1 MSKKSFLSDIE
12 EQILEVWQKEDTF
25 AKSLKN
31 REDGKHF
38 EFYDGPPFANG
49 LPHYGHII
57 SSIVKDAIPRYKTM
71 RGYHVP
77 RRFGWDC
84 HGLPAEM
91 KAEQDL
97 GLGSKADIEKYGVK
111 KFVDYCKSSVTEFT
125 EEWEYYVNRIG
136 RWVDFED
143 NYYTMDLGYM
153 ESVMWAF
160 KKLYEDG
167 LVSEGYK
174 VMPYCHVCETSLSHF
189 ETRQDD
195 SYRDRIDP
203 AVTVRF
209 PLDSGETLLAWTTTP
224 WTLPANL
231 AVAVNKD
238 VQYSVLEGNGERLV
252 LATEVKERY
261 EEELKDY
268 KEIAKKKGVEFIGA
282 KYEPP
287 FNYYQGHENSHV
299 VMHADFVNAE
309 DGTGVAHE
317 APGFGEDDQKL
328 CEEHGIEIVVP
339 VDKQGNFTD
348 EIKAFAGQNVF
359 DANKGVIEVLKTQGK
374 LFKHEQYKHSYPHCW
389 RTDNPLIYRAVAS
402 WTVDVPKLKK
412 QLITNNKKIDWIP
425 VNVKEGAFG
434 KWLEG
439 VRVWNVSRDR
449 YWGTPIPV
457 WKTDDGKTIVC
468 GSVAEI
474 KERAVDPSKVTD
486 LHKPAI
492 DDVVLKTDDGKL
504 AHRVP
509 EVLDVWFD
517 SGSMPFA
524 QHNYP
529 FTDPTTV
536 EFTDNTSGIDSSS
549 AQQTSK
555 SSKFK
560 HPADFIVEY
569 IGQVRGWFYTL
580 HVLATA
586 LFDEPAFTSV
596 ISHGVILGSDG
607 RKMSKRLGNYPD
619 LQHVFDVYGADA
631 LRYYLFESPILRGET
646 IAIDETAI
654 RDAQRNVL
662 MTFWNS
668 YKFFKTYSE
677 VDEWKTPKN
686 VARPSG
692 GNLLDQWILT
702 RLDQTTG
709 FLTDSIDKYEIPK
722 GLKELRLLVDDLSNW
737 YIRRSRRRFWKSESD
752 EDKEAAYNT
761 LWYSLIRVSQ
771 LLAPWSPFISDYVYR
786 DITTSSKL
794 PTSVHLTDWPEKSE
808 YNKGVLEDMK
818 MAREAIAEAL
828 SQRAEAKIKVRQPL
842 AFVEIVTTKKLPV
855 QMQQVIEKE
864 VNVKK
869 ANLKVA
875 SSPSV
880 KLNTKLTNELRHEGY
895 MREALRYIQNHRK
908 KAGLN
913 VEDRIK
919 LSLTGDKALLN
930 AIEAYKDDIAK
941 EVLATS
947 IDESNKDYQTDVLIE
962 GLKLRIGIS
971 KN

>member
-1 MSKKSFLSDIE
+1 MGKKSFLSDIE
-12 EQILEVWQKEDTF
+12 EQILETWQKEDTF
-25 AKSLKN
+25 MQSLEN
-31 REDGKHF
+31 RKDGKHF

-49 LPHYGHII
+49 LPHYGHVI
-57 SSIVKDAIPRYKTM
+57 SSIVKDAVPRYKTM
-71 RGYHVP
+71 QGYNVP

-97 GLGSKADIEKYGVK
+97 GLGSKADIEKYGVQ
-111 KFVDYCKSSVTEFT
+111 KFVDYCKGSVTEFT
-125 EEWEYYVNRIG
+125 KEWEHYVNRIG

-143 NYYTMDLGYM
+143 NYYTMDQEYM

-195 SYRDRIDP
+195 SYRDRTDP

-209 PLDSGETLLAWTTTP
+209 PLSSGETLLAWTTTP

-252 LATEVKERY
+252 LATGAKERY
-261 EEELKDY
+261 EEELKSY
-268 KEIAKKKGVEFIGA
+268 KEVAKKKGEEFIGET
-282 KYEPP
+282 YEPP
-287 FNYYQGHENSHV
+287 FDYYLGHENSHV
-299 VMHADFVNAE
+299 VMHADFVNDE
-309 DGTGVAHE
+309 DGTGIAHE

-328 CEEHGIEIVVP
+328 CEEHGIKVVVP
-339 VDKQGNFTD
+339 VDKQGNYTD

-359 DANKGVIEVLKTQGK
+359 DANKSVVEVLEAKGRLLK
-374 LFKHEQYKHSYPHCW
+374 LEQYKHSYPHCW

-402 WTVDVPKLKK
+402 WTIDVPKIKEK
-412 QLITNNKKIDWIP
+412 LIANNQEIDWIP
-425 VNVKEGAFG
+425 SNVKEGAFG

-457 WKTDDGKTIVC
+457 WKTDDGELIVC

-474 KERAVDPSKVTD
+474 KEKAVDPSKVTD

-492 DDVVLKTDDGKL
+492 DEVVLKTEDGRL

-509 EVLDVWFD
+509 EILDVWFD

-529 FTDPTTV
+529 Y
-536 EFTDNTSGIDSSS
+536 SGKDR
-549 AQQTSK
+549 
-555 SSKFK
+555 FV

-580 HVLATA
+580 HVLSTA

-596 ISHGVILGSDG
+596 MSHGVILGSDG

-619 LQHVFDVYGADA
+619 LQHVFDMYGADA

-646 IAIDETAI
+646 VSIDETAI

-677 VDEWKTPKN
+677 VDKWQAPKEIKK
-686 VARPSG
+686 PSSD
-692 GNLLDQWILT
+692 NILDQWVLS
-702 RLDQTTG
+702 RLDQTTQV
-709 FLTDSIDKYEIPK
+709 LTENVDKYEIPK
-722 GLKELRLLVDDLSNW
+722 GLKELRLFIDDLSNW
-737 YIRRSRRRFWKSESD
+737 YIRRSRRRFWKSDSD

-761 LWYSLIRVSQ
+761 LWYSLVRVSQ

-786 DITTSSKL
+786 DITSNSEL
-794 PTSVHLTDWPEKSE
+794 PKSVHLTDWPTIDKYGTEL
-808 YNKGVLEDMK
+808 LESME
-818 MAREAIAEAL
+818 MTREAIAEAL

-842 AFVEIVTTKKLPV
+842 GSVDITTTKELPP
-855 QMQQVIEKE
+855 QMKQLIEEE
-864 VNVKK
+864 VNVKE
-869 ANLKVA
+869 ASLEVA
-875 SSPSV
+875 DTISV
-880 KLNTKLTNELRHEGY
+880 ELNTKISKELRQEGY
-895 MREALRYIQNHRK
+895 MREIVRHVQNHRK
-908 KAGLN
+908 KAGLS
-913 VEDRIK
+913 VEDRIS
-919 LSLTGDKALLN
+919 LSLTGDEDIMTAVELFKD
-930 AIEAYKDDIAK
+930 AIAN

-947 IDESNKDYQTDVLIE
+947 IDNTPKDYQAEVTIE
-962 GLKLRIGIS
+962 DLNLKIGIT
-971 KN
+971 KAK

>member
-1 MSKKSFLSDIE
+1 MSKKSFLSDVE
-12 EQILEVWQKEDTF
+12 EQIMEVWQKENTF
-25 AKSLKN
+25 VRSVEN
-31 REDGKHF
+31 RRDGEHF

-49 LPHYGHII
+49 LPHYGHVV

-71 RGYHVP
+71 QGYNVP

-111 KFVDYCKSSVTEFT
+111 KFVDYCRSSVTEFT
-125 EEWEYYVNRIG
+125 KEWESYINRIG
-136 RWVDFED
+136 RWVDFD
-143 NYYTMDLGYM
+143 NNYYTMNQDYM
-153 ESVMWAF
+153 ESVIWAF

-167 LVSEGYK
+167 LVSEDYK

-195 SYRDRIDP
+195 SYRDRVDP

-209 PLDSGETLLAWTTTP
+209 PLESGETLLAWTTTP

-238 VQYSVLEGNGERLV
+238 VQYSVLEGKGERLV
-252 LATEVKERY
+252 LATTALDRY
-261 EEELKDY
+261 QEELKDY
-268 KEIAKKKGVEFIGA
+268 KEVAKKKGKDFVGA
-282 KYEPP
+282 RYEPP
-287 FNYYQGHENSHV
+287 FDYYLGHENSHV
-299 VMHADFVNAE
+299 VMHADFISDE
-309 DGTGVAHE
+309 DGTGIAHE

-328 CEEHGIEIVVP
+328 CEEHGIKVVVP
-339 VDKQGNFTD
+339 VDKQGNYTD

-359 DANKGVIEVLKTQGK
+359 DANENVIEALKARGR
-374 LFKHEQYKHSYPHCW
+374 LFRLEEYTHSYPHCW

-402 WTVDVPKLKK
+402 WTIDVPKLKDK
-412 QLITNNKKIDWIP
+412 LVANNKKIRWIP
-425 VNVKEGAFG
+425 DNVKEGAFG

-457 WKTDDGKTIVC
+457 WKTDDGELIVC

-474 KERAVDPSKVTD
+474 KDKAVDPTKVTD
-486 LHKPAI
+486 LHKPTI
-492 DDVVLKTDDGKL
+492 DEVVLKTKDGKL
-504 AHRVP
+504 AYRVP
-509 EVLDVWFD
+509 EILDVWFD

-529 FTDPTTV
+529 YGDKERF
-536 EFTDNTSGIDSSS
+536 I
-549 AQQTSK
+549 
-555 SSKFK
+555 

-569 IGQVRGWFYTL
+569 VGQVRGWFYTL

-586 LFDEPAFTSV
+586 LFDEPAFTNV
-596 ISHGVILGSDG
+596 MSHGVILGSDG

-646 IAIDETAI
+646 VSIDESAI
-654 RDAQRNVL
+654 KDAQRNVL

-677 VDEWKTPKN
+677 VDNWQSPDNISRPKSEN
-686 VARPSG
+686 VLDVWVLAR
-692 GNLLDQWILT
+692 LE
-702 RLDQTTG
+702 QTTEL
-709 FLTDSIDKYEIPK
+709 LTDSVDKYEIPK
-722 GLKELRLLVDDLSNW
+722 GLRELRLFIDDLSNW

-752 EDKEAAYNT
+752 DDKNAAYDT
-761 LWYSLIRVSQ
+761 LWFALVKVSQ

-786 DITTSSKL
+786 DITNASKL
-794 PTSVHLTDWPEKSE
+794 PDSVHLTDWPEKVKYE
-808 YNKGVLEDMK
+808 EDVIENMA
-818 MAREAIAEAL
+818 MAREVIAEAL
-828 SQRAEAKIKVRQPL
+828 SQRAGAKIKVRQPL
-842 AFVEIVTTKKLPV
+842 ESVEITTTKPLHSGLK
-855 QMQQVIEKE
+855 QIIEEE
-864 VNVKK
+864 VNVKS
-869 ANLKVA
+869 ANLNVA
-875 SSPSV
+875 SSSSV
-880 KLNTKLTNELRHEGY
+880 KLNIKLTEELRHEGY
-895 MREALRYIQNHRK
+895 MREVIRHIQNHRK

-913 VEDRIK
+913 VEDRIE
-919 LSLTGDKALLN
+919 LSLTGDDELLTALKSY
-930 AIEAYKDDIAK
+930 ETVIAK

-947 IDESNKDYQTDVLIE
+947 VGQGNSDYQADVSIE
-962 GLKLRIGIS
+962 GYRLSIGIS
-971 KN
+971 KK

>member
-12 EQILEVWQKEDTF
+12 EQVIKIWQEEDTF
-25 AKSLKN
+25 KQSLKN
-31 REDGKHF
+31 REEGKHF

-49 LPHYGHII
+49 LPHYGHVI

-71 RGYHVP
+71 QGYNVP

-97 GLGSKADIEKYGVK
+97 GLGSKADIEKYGVQ

-125 EEWEYYVNRIG
+125 KEWEYYVNRIG

-143 NYYTMDLGYM
+143 NYYTMDRDYM

-174 VMPYCHVCETSLSHF
+174 VMPYCYVCETSLSHF

-195 SYRDRIDP
+195 SYRDKVDP
-203 AVTVRF
+203 AVTVKF
-209 PLDSGETLLAWTTTP
+209 PLSTGETLLAWTTTP

-231 AVAVNKD
+231 AVAMNKE
-238 VQYSVLEGNGERLV
+238 VQYSVMEGNGERLV
-252 LATEVKERY
+252 LATEAKERY
-261 EEELKDY
+261 KEELKEY
-268 KEIAKKKGVEFIGA
+268 KEIAKKKGEQFIGA
-282 KYEPP
+282 KYEPL
-287 FNYYQGHENSHV
+287 FDYYLGHKNSHV
-299 VMHADFVNAE
+299 VLHADFVNAE
-309 DGTGVAHE
+309 EGTGIAHE
-317 APGFGEDDQKL
+317 APGFGEDDQQL
-328 CEEHGIEIVVP
+328 CEEHDIEIVVP
-339 VDKQGNFTD
+339 VDKQGNYTE

-359 DANKGVIEVLKTQGK
+359 DANKAIVDALRAQGS
-374 LFKHEQYKHSYPHCW
+374 LFKLEQYKHSYPHCW
-389 RTDNPLIYRAVAS
+389 RTDNPLLYRAVAS
-402 WTVDVPKLKK
+402 WTIDVPKIKE
-412 QLITNNKKIDWIP
+412 QLIANNKLIDWIP
-425 VNVKEGAFG
+425 ANVKEGAFG

-439 VRVWNVSRDR
+439 VRAWNVSRDR

-457 WKTDDGKTIVC
+457 WKTDDGEVIVC
-468 GSVAEI
+468 GSVDEI
-474 KERAVDPSKVTD
+474 KKRAVDPSKVTD

-492 DDVVLKTDDGKL
+492 DEVVLKTDDGKL
-504 AHRVP
+504 AYRVP
-509 EVLDVWFD
+509 EILDVWFD

-529 FTDPTTV
+529 Y
-536 EFTDNTSGIDSSS
+536 
-549 AQQTSK
+549 SK
-555 SSKFK
+555 NDRFI

-580 HVLATA
+580 HVLSTA
-586 LFDEPAFTSV
+586 LFEEPAFKSV
-596 ISHGVILGSDG
+596 MSHGVILGSDG

-619 LQHVFDVYGADA
+619 LQHVFDMYGADA

-646 IAIDETAI
+646 IAIDEKAI

-677 VDEWKTPKN
+677 VDNWETPKKLSS
-686 VARPSG
+686 PSSD
-692 GNLLDQWILT
+692 NLLDKWIIS
-702 RLDQTTG
+702 RLNQTTDL
-709 FLTDSIDKYEIPK
+709 LTTSVDKYEIPK
-722 GLKELRLLVDDLSNW
+722 GLKELRLFIDDLSNW

-752 EDKEAAYNT
+752 QDKELAYNT
-761 LWYSLIRVSQ
+761 LWYSLVRVSQ
-771 LLAPWSPFISDYVYR
+771 LLAPWSPFISEHVYR
-786 DITTSSKL
+786 DITNGGEL
-794 PTSVHLTDWPEKSE
+794 PNSVHLTDWPEMSK
-808 YNKGVLEDMK
+808 YDVGILEDMN

-842 AFVEIVTTKKLPV
+842 ESVDITTTKQLPY
-855 QMQQVIEKE
+855 QMKQIIEEE

-869 ANLKVA
+869 VNLEVA
-875 SSPSV
+875 SSPGV
-880 KLNTKLTNELRHEGY
+880 KLNTKINDELRREGY
-895 MREALRYIQNHRK
+895 MREVLRHVQNHRK

-913 VEDRIK
+913 VEDRIQ
-919 LSLTGDKALLN
+919 LSLTGDEKLMN
-930 AIEAYKDDIAK
+930 YIEEFRDDIAK
-941 EVLATS
+941 EVLAVSVDESTKEYEAVVS
-947 IDESNKDYQTDVLIE
+947 ID
-962 GLKLRIGIS
+962 GLTLNIGID

>member
-12 EQILEVWQKEDTF
+12 EQVLEIWQKEGTF
-25 AKSLKN
+25 QKSLKN
-31 REDGKHF
+31 RDGGEHF

-49 LPHYGHII
+49 LPHYGHVI

-71 RGYHVP
+71 RGYKVP

-97 GLGSKADIEKYGVK
+97 DLGSKADIEKYGVQ
-111 KFVDYCKSSVTEFT
+111 KFIDYCRSSVTEFT
-125 EEWEYYVNRIG
+125 KEWEHYVNRIG

-143 NYYTMDLGYM
+143 NYYTMDQQYM

-195 SYRDRIDP
+195 SYRDRTDP

-231 AVAVNKD
+231 AVAVNKNIH
-238 VQYSVLEGNGERLV
+238 YSVLEGNGERLV
-252 LATEVKERY
+252 LATTAKERY
-261 EEELKDY
+261 AEELKGY
-268 KEIAKKKGVEFIGA
+268 KEIATKKGEAFIGLT
-282 KYEPP
+282 YEPP
-287 FNYYQGHENSHV
+287 FDYFVGHENSHV
-299 VMHADFVNAE
+299 VMHADFVNDE
-309 DGTGVAHE
+309 DGTGIAHE
-317 APGFGEDDQKL
+317 APGFGEDDQRL
-328 CEEHGIEIVVP
+328 CEEHGIKVVVP
-339 VDKQGNFTD
+339 VDKQGNYTD
-348 EIKAFAGQNVF
+348 EIKAFAGMNVF
-359 DANKGVIEVLKTQGK
+359 DANEGVIEALEAKGR
-374 LFKHEQYKHSYPHCW
+374 LFRQEQYTHSYPHCW

-402 WTVDVPKLKK
+402 WTVDVPKLKAK
-412 QLITNNKKIDWIP
+412 LIANNKMIEWIP
-425 VNVKEGAFG
+425 ANVKEGAFG

-457 WKTDDGKTIVC
+457 WKTDDGELIVC
-468 GSVAEI
+468 GSIEEI
-474 KERAVDPSKVTD
+474 KRRAVDSSKVTD

-492 DDVVLKTDDGKL
+492 DEVVLKTDDGKL
-504 AHRVP
+504 AYRVP
-509 EVLDVWFD
+509 EILDVWFD

-524 QHNYP
+524 QHSYP
-529 FTDPTTV
+529 YSDK
-536 EFTDNTSGIDSSS
+536 D
-549 AQQTSK
+549 
-555 SSKFK
+555 KFI

-586 LFDEPAFTSV
+586 LFDEPAFV
-596 ISHGVILGSDG
+596 NVMSHGVILGSDG

-619 LQHVFDVYGADA
+619 LQHVFDSYGADS

-646 IAIDETAI
+646 VSIDETAI

-668 YKFFKTYSE
+668 YRFFKTYSE
-677 VDEWKTPKN
+677 VDEWEIPKN
-686 VARPSG
+686 LARPASD
-692 GNLLDQWILT
+692 NLLDQWILT
-702 RLDQTTG
+702 RIDQTTEL
-709 FLTDSIDKYEIPK
+709 LTDWVDMYEIPK
-722 GLKELRLLVDDLSNW
+722 GLKELRLLIDDLSNW

-752 EDKEAAYNT
+752 EDKEAAYTT
-761 LWYSLIRVSQ
+761 LWYSLVRVSQ
-771 LLAPWSPFISDYVYR
+771 LLAPWSPFISEHVYR
-786 DITTSSKL
+786 DLTKGSEL
-794 PTSVHLTDWPEKSE
+794 PESVHLTDWPEKHAYQE
-808 YNKGVLEDMK
+808 DVLETMRL
-818 MAREAIAEAL
+818 AREAIAEAL

-842 AFVEIVTTKKLPV
+842 ESVDITTTKELHSQLKR
-855 QMQQVIEKE
+855 VIEEE
-864 VNVKK
+864 VNVKQ
-869 ANLKVA
+869 ANLRVA
-875 SSPSV
+875 TSASV
-880 KLNTKLTNELRHEGY
+880 KLNTTLTDELRHEGY
-895 MREALRYIQNHRK
+895 MREALRHIQNHRK

-913 VEDRIK
+913 VEDRIN
-919 LSLTGDKALLN
+919 LSLAGDKELLDAL
-930 AIEAYKDDIAK
+930 EPYTDSIAK
-941 EVLATS
+941 EVLAVS
-947 IDESNKDYQTDVLIE
+947 LDAEDKLYQAEVEIE
-962 GLKLRIGIS
+962 GYKLKIGIS
-971 KN
+971 KS